1 MALRF
6 DSGKINNWQKLDDGR
21 LRVEATFSRTGKLL
35 YGLPNGETQEETVT
49 ADELFDDDSLDTAA
63 TAYVTLGHPPVFVTD
78 SNWKDYSIGFT
89 GTKVVKRVD
98 EGLVDIVFAVV
109 DREGKKA
116 IEEDGLREVS
126 AGYTTEH
133 KADGGR
139 ILQTKRRYNHF
150 ALVPEGRAGKKVALH
165 MDSNEEFAVQVINQ
179 RTNIKN
185 KTDMKRY
192 NGHDVSDAVYDM
204 LSKMSDELDM
214 LKKDMGKKDAA
225 IESLNSSV
233 SETGNYKQKWAT
245 AQANVDSL
253 KAENLTLKNDLQGKM
268 DASEIGKEIAKRQI
282 AWGKASQFLGED
294 VKLDSSDD
302 VLTIQLKTIKAV
314 NPDIRMDAIAK
325 EYGDAFPIYVQAMFD
340 GLATPTQPT
349 HSIPKKD
356 AYTEAIKRAQLGGDR
371 SGSSLENPRNDARE
385 KERLD
390 GIEAVKRMYRTGR
403 ASA

>member
-6 DSGKINNWQKLDDGR
+6 DSGKINNWQKLEDGR

-49 ADELFDDDSLDTAA
+49 ANELFDDDSLDTAA

-78 SNWKDYSIGFT
+78 SNWKNYSIGLT
-89 GTKVVKRVD
+89 GTKVIKRVD

-133 KADGGR
+133 KADGER

-165 MDSNEEFAVQVINQ
+165 MDSNEEFAVQVIDQ
-179 RTNIKN
+179 KTNMKS
-185 KTDMKRY
+185 KTNMKKY

-204 LSKMSDELDM
+204 LYKMADELDM

-225 IESLNSSV
+225 IELLNSNA
-233 SETGNYKQKWAT
+233 SEADDYKQKWAT

-268 DASEIGKEIAKRQI
+268 DASEIGKEIARRQA
-282 AWGKASQFLGED
+282 AWGKASQFLGESA
-294 VKLDSSDD
+294 KLDSNDD
-302 VLTIQLKTIKAV
+302 VLTIQLKTIKVV
-314 NPDIRMDAIAK
+314 NPGMKMDAIA
-325 EYGDAFPIYVQAMFD
+325 EQYGDAFPIYVQAMFD
-340 GLATPTQPT
+340 GLKAKPVP
-349 HSIPKKD
+349 SAPKQD

-371 SGSSLENPRNDARE
+371 SGISLDNPRNDTGE
-385 KERLD
+385 KEYLD
-390 GIEAVKRMYRTGR
+390 SIEAVKRMYRTGR
-403 ASA
+403 SV